1 MYVVYPCHGVY
12 AAVVLQGRSLGTGL
26 GDSQPRQAARRR
38 REGKPRTPTSISD
51 VQGSLALGIRG

>member
-38 REGKPRTPTSISD
+38 EGKPRTPTSISD
-51 VQGSLALGIRG
+51 VKGSLALGIRG